1 MKKILKVIAVLS
13 AFTLIFTSCGKK
25 KGNDG
30 EGSDSSK
37 TKQEQKL
44 EETER
49 KDKKDKNEDK
59 KGKKESKKGENKK
72 SDGKK
77 SDEGSNA
84 KKNEKSDEGMFLGM
98 TDSNFIVIFSKSE
111 SRDINFKIDPSLDF
125 VNSDIEPGQKVNYRY
140 TVSETDEKTI
150 TFIEAAK

>member
-30 EGSDSSK
+30 EGSDGSK

-44 EETER
+44 EETEK
-49 KDKKDKNEDK
+49 KDKKDKNE
-59 KGKKESKKGENKK
+59 SKKGENEK

-84 KKNEKSDEGMFLGM
+84 KENEKSDTGMFLGM
-98 TDSNFIVIFSKSE
+98 IDSNFIVIFSGSE
-111 SRDINFKIDPSLDF
+111 SRDISFKIDPSLDF
-125 VNSDIEPGQKVNYRY
+125 ENSDIELGQKVNYRY
-140 TVSETDEKTI
+140 IVSETDEKTI
-150 TFIEAAK
+150 TFIEAAE

>member
-25 KGNDG
+25 KGSDG
-30 EGSDSSK
+30 EGSDGSK

-44 EETER
+44 EETEK
-49 KDKKDKNEDK
+49 KDKKDKKDK
-59 KGKKESKKGENKK
+59 SESKKGENEK

-84 KKNEKSDEGMFLGM
+84 KENEKSDEGMFLGM
-98 TDSNFIVIFSKSE
+98 TDSNFIVIFSGSE
-111 SRDINFKIDPSLDF
+111 SRDISFKIDPSLDF
-125 VNSDIEPGQKVNYRY
+125 VSSDIELGQKVNYRY
-140 TVSETDEKTI
+140 IVSETDEKTI